1 MEKDD
6 KNTTDKN
13 VNKEEEDIQVNY
25 GYWKRESDLIDRD
38 KFIPKII
45 EDPDKLVLENKNS
58 LGSAWNTAGT
68 WEEKHYKMNNVE
80 EFLNNQFK
88 SKSYPGLSF
97 SEVKGMTGDV
107 RIYNFRYIQL
117 L

>member
-1 MEKDD
+1 M
-6 KNTTDKN
+6 NTTYKK
-13 VNKEEEDIQVNY
+13 VNDKEEEEIQVNY

-45 EDPDKLVLENKNS
+45 EDPDKLVLENKTS

-80 EFLNNQFK
+80 EFLSNQFK
-88 SKSYPGLSF
+88 SKSCQGLSF

-107 RIYNFRYIQL
+107 SIYNFRYIQL